1 MKLRSLQ
8 LHGFKSFADRTTIE
22 LRDGVTAI
30 VGSNGC
36 GKSNT
41 ADAVR
46 WVLGEQRASALR
58 GGKMEEVIFQGSVK
72 RRPLHLAEVSLVF
85 SNEDGSIPIPQ
96 SETPSRRARSRSPAR
111 CSGRAAASTR

>member
-8 LHGFKSFADRTTIE
+8 LHGFKSFADKTVLE

-46 WVLGEQRASALR
+46 WVLGETRAGALR
-58 GGKMEEVIFQGSVK
+58 SAKMDEVIFQGTIR
-72 RRPLHLAEVSLVF
+72 RRPLNYAEVSLVF
-85 SNEDGSIPIPQ
+85 GNEDGAVPIPR
-96 SETPSRRARSRSPAR
+96 PRSRSPAR
-111 CSGRAAASTR
+111 SSARGGASTR

>member
-1 MKLRSLQ
+1 MKLRSLR
-8 LHGFKSFADRTTIE
+8 LHGFKSFPDRTLIE
-22 LRDGVTAI
+22 FREGVTAI

-58 GGKMEEVIFQGSVK
+58 GGKMEEVIFKGSVK
-72 RRPLHLAEVSLVF
+72 RRPLNYAEVSLSF
-85 SNEDGSIPIPQ
+85 SNDDGAIPIPQ
-96 SETPSRRARSRSPAR
+96 TEVEIARKVYR
-111 CSGRAAASTR
+111 